1 MRSCLKSSHADLH
14 VAVVVADVVGAVAVA
29 EVVVAIDVVVCI
41 YCCCCYCCCCYYVCA
56 YRILVV
62 WVRSS
67 SYAQKHRH
75 LVTQLSLVIA

>member
-1 MRSCLKSSHADLH
+1 MRSCLKSSHPDLH
-14 VAVVVADVVGAVAVA
+14 VAVVVADVVVAVA

-41 YCCCCYCCCCYYVCA
+41 YCCCYCCCCYYVCA

-75 LVTQLSLVIA
+75 LVTHLSLVIA